1 MRAKYSKSS
10 KRERV
15 TYSKSSKR
23 ERNDFLKIQHEQKF
37 VSMMMNKRER
47 ERDEGWMDGL
57 EVGWGEIK
65 CMVMLYMITIDRE
78 TNSG

>member
-1 MRAKYSKSS
+1 MSYSKSS
-10 KRERV
+10 KRERGV
-15 TYSKSSKR
+15 TQNPVR
-23 ERNDFLKIQHEQKF
+23 TEVRLDDDEQ
-37 VSMMMNKRER
+37 KRER

>member
-1 MRAKYSKSS
+1 
-10 KRERV
+10 
-15 TYSKSSKR
+15 
-23 ERNDFLKIQHEQKF
+23 
-37 VSMMMNKRER
+37 MNKRER
-47 ERDEGWMDGL
+47 EREEGGRDGL